1 MVVIASDVMNNCES
15 FCSWDFLT
23 MADGAVV
30 FSPPAA
36 FATYVELMPAS
47 LSAICSFWTE
57 KSQSSLELKGP
68 DYNFA
73 RTDVNLIS
81 CSGTHRC
88 ADNCH

>member
-1 MVVIASDVMNNCES
+1 
-15 FCSWDFLT
+15 
-23 MADGAVV
+23 MADGAFV

-36 FATYVELMPAS
+36 FATYVKLMPAS
-47 LSAICSFWTE
+47 LFAICSFWTE
-57 KSQSSLELKGP
+57 KSQSSLKLKGP
-68 DYNFA
+68 DYHFA